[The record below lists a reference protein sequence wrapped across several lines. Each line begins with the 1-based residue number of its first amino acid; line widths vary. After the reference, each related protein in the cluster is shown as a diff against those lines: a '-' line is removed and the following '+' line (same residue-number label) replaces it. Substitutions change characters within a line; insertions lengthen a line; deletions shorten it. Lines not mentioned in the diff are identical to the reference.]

1 MSRGSSVGKVH
12 SGHGPGSGPRRSCG
26 SHSRHGGFDRFLRL
40 DVEEMSPKARIVAA
54 LAVLAPVALSG
65 VLLVAFAPGLW
76 WVFTTYFWVAFPAL
90 GLLAK
95 GISSLSEG
103 KSEAL
108 LLMASR
114 ERELLKALERH
125 GELTPAWAAME
136 TSLSVSEADEM
147 LKELAEAG
155 HLEVLVRGGGLFYA
169 LWEGAERPTLQ
180 VHSAELREIGKTT
193 SKKEVHTWPR

>member
-1 MSRGSSVGKVH
+1 MSG
-12 SGHGPGSGPRRSCG
+12 GPSLEKAHIKQGASIEPRRGCNQ
-26 SHSRHGGFDRFLRL
+26 HRRRHEFGHAFGLEAR
-40 DVEEMSPKARIVAA
+40 EMNPRAQVVAA

-65 VLLVAFAPGLW
+65 VALVAFAPGLW

-90 GLLAK
+90 GLLAR
-95 GISSLSEG
+95 GVSSLPEG
-103 KSEAL
+103 KREAPL
-108 LLMASR
+108 RMASG

-125 GELTPAWAAME
+125 GELSPARAAIN
-136 TSLSVSEADEM
+136 TSLSVAEADGM
-147 LKELAEAG
+147 LKKLAEAG

>member
-1 MSRGSSVGKVH
+1 MSSRPSLEKVH
-12 SGHGPGSGPRRSCG
+12 VKQGPSIEPRRSCG
-26 SHSRHGGFDRFLRL
+26 QHRKHHESGHTFGL
-40 DVEEMSPKARIVAA
+40 VIAEISPRVQVVAA

-65 VLLVAFAPGLW
+65 IALVAFAPGLW

-90 GLLAK
+90 GLLAR
-95 GISSLSEG
+95 GVSGLSEE
-103 KSEAL
+103 KSEAPL
-108 LLMASR
+108 LTASR

-136 TSLSVSEADEM
+136 TSLSVAEADEV

-180 VHSAELREIGKTT
+180 VHPAELREIGKTT
-193 SKKEVHTWPR
+193 SKKEVHSWPR

>member
-1 MSRGSSVGKVH
+1 MSSRSSLEKAH
-12 SGHGPGSGPRRSCG
+12 TKQGPSIESRRSCG
-26 SHSRHGGFDRFLRL
+26 QHRKHHESDHTFGL
-40 DVEEMSPKARIVAA
+40 VMAEMSPRVQVVAA

-65 VLLVAFAPGLW
+65 IALVAFAPGLW

-169 LWEGAERPTLQ
+169 LWGRVA
-180 VHSAELREIGKTT
+180 
-193 SKKEVHTWPR
+193 

>member
-1 MSRGSSVGKVH
+1 MSSRPSLEKIHTKQGASVESRRGCGQH
-12 SGHGPGSGPRRSCG
+12 RTHHESGHTLG
-26 SHSRHGGFDRFLRL
+26 L
-40 DVEEMSPKARIVAA
+40 VMAEMSPRVQVVAA

-65 VLLVAFAPGLW
+65 IALVAFAPGLW

-95 GISSLSEG
+95 GISSLYEE
-103 KSEAL
+103 KSEAP

-136 TSLSVSEADEM
+136 TSLSVAEADEM

-155 HLEVLVRGGGLFYA
+155 HLEVLVRGGGIFYA
-169 LWEGAERPTLQ
+169 LWDRVL
-180 VHSAELREIGKTT
+180 
-193 SKKEVHTWPR
+193 